1 MEIAKNTVVTLN
13 YTVKDPDGNI
23 IDDGHHPLVYL
34 HGGYDGIFTVIEE
47 ALHGK
52 KTGDSLQVKLLPED
66 AFGEFDEEL
75 VLVEDASLF
84 PDNIEVGMSFER
96 VGEDGEEEMIYRIT
110 DIADGKVVVDGN
122 HMLAGQN
129 LKFNVEVIALREA
142 TEEELAHGHV
152 HGAHDHDHDHDH
164 EGCCGGHGHEHGEG
178 GCGGHG
184 GCGCH

>member
-34 HGGYDGIFTVIEE
+34 HGGYDGIFALIEE
-47 ALHGK
+47 ALQGK
-52 KTGDSLQVKLLPED
+52 TVGENLKVKLAPED

-96 VGEDGEEEMIYRIT
+96 VGEHGEEDMIYRIT
-110 DIADGKVVVDGN
+110 DIAEGKVVVDGN
-122 HMLAGQN
+122 HPLAG
-129 LKFNVEVIALREA
+129 VALIFDVTVKDVRAA
-142 TEEELAHGHV
+142 TSEEIGHGHV
-152 HGAHDHDHDHDH
+152 HGD
-164 EGCCGGHGHEHGEG
+164 GGHHH
-178 GCGGHG
+178 
-184 GCGCH
+184 

>member
-1 MEIAKNTVVTLN
+1 M
-13 YTVKDPDGNI
+13 
-23 IDDGHHPLVYL
+23 
-34 HGGYDGIFTVIEE
+34 IEE

-52 KTGDSLQVKLLPED
+52 KAGDQLVVKLLPED

-122 HMLAGQN
+122 HPLAGTALIFDMTVQN
-129 LKFNVEVIALREA
+129 VRTASA
-142 TEEELAHGHV
+142 EEIGHGHV
-152 HGAHDHDHDHDH
+152 HG
-164 EGCCGGHGHEHGEG
+164 EGGHHH
-178 GCGGHG
+178 
-184 GCGCH
+184 